1 MLETLPHLNQRGFPP
16 LTRQGVEILQVNLG
30 SLCNLQCQHCHV
42 DAGPKR
48 TEVMDG
54 ETIGQILELL
64 EQGGIS
70 TLDLTGGAP
79 EMNPHF
85 KKLVGEAHGLGV
97 KVIDRCNL
105 AILEESYEKGMAE
118 FLAEKR
124 VDIVASLPCYIEE
137 NVNAQRGDGTFVK
150 SIDALKRLN
159 KLGYGKESGLGLNLV
174 YNPQGA
180 TLPPSQQALEQDYR
194 KQLNDRFGIVFNQ
207 LLTITNMPIRRF
219 GSMLLSTNQFE
230 DYMQTL
236 QDAYQSSNLDA
247 VMCRSLISVDWKG
260 FVYDCDF
267 NQMLDLPMR
276 HSDSTRQGRRI
287 HITDLAWVN
296 LSGKSVIVR
305 DHCYGCTAGQGS
317 SCGGALD

>member
-1 MLETLPHLNQRGFPP
+1 MLETLSHLNQRGFPS

-30 SLCNLQCQHCHV
+30 YLCNLQCQHCHV

-54 ETIGQILELL
+54 ETIGQIIELL

-118 FLAEKR
+118 YLAEKR
-124 VDIVASLPCYIEE
+124 VDIVASLPCYLEE
-137 NVNAQRGDGTFVK
+137 NVNAQRGDGTFEK

-159 KLGYGKESGLGLNLV
+159 KLGYGKESGLVLNLV

-180 TLPPSQQALEQDYR
+180 TLPPSQQALEQNYR

-247 VMCRSLISVDWKG
+247 VMCRSLVSVDWKG

-276 HSDSTRQGRRI
+276 HTDRTRQGRRI

-296 LSGKSVIVR
+296 LCGKSVVVR